1 MSELAAT
8 TDEMLKMQLWV
19 KETGQKVL
27 VIFEGRDAAGKGGA
41 IKRFNEPLNPRGAR
55 IVALEKPTEEE
66 SSQWYFQRYIQH
78 LPSGGEIVMMD
89 RSWYNRAGV
98 ERVMG
103 FCTPQQYLEFMR
115 DTPDLERMLVNSGIY
130 LTKLWFSVSQRE
142 QRNRFAIRRLTQ
154 YDDGNCPRQI

>member
-1 MSELAAT
+1 MGRSYYERTKRQLQI
-8 TDEMLKMQLWV
+8 EMLKMQLWV

-89 RSWYNRAGV
+89 RSRYNRARSE
-98 ERVMG
+98 ER
-103 FCTPQQYLEFMR
+103 
-115 DTPDLERMLVNSGIY
+115 
-130 LTKLWFSVSQRE
+130 SV
-142 QRNRFAIRRLTQ
+142 
-154 YDDGNCPRQI
+154 G